1 MAPALVPVGSSVPLA
16 HKESIKM
23 HTIDEIA
30 ALLHIHKTA
39 HEVGNLTNISGAALY
54 RLRQINEEM
63 GPNGFGRP
71 QEQPETFGGFAEQ
84 EPGAA
89 AQRPDSGEASDEAA
103 SEETEEE
110 TDGEVK
116 TDPAATTRPL
126 PRRRL

>member
-1 MAPALVPVGSSVPLA
+1 
-16 HKESIKM
+16 M

-39 HEVGNLTNISGAALY
+39 HEVGNLTNISGAALT
-54 RLRQINEEM
+54 RLRQINQEM

-71 QEQPETFGGFAEQ
+71 PEQPETFAGFAEQ

-89 AQRPDSGEASDEAA
+89 AERTDSGEASDEAA

-110 TDGEVK
+110 AEAEVK
-116 TDPAATTRPL
+116 TEPATTTRPL

>member
-1 MAPALVPVGSSVPLA
+1 
-16 HKESIKM
+16 M

-39 HEVGNLTNISGAALY
+39 HEVGNLTNISGAALS

-71 QEQPETFGGFAEQ
+71 QETETFAGFAEQ

-89 AQRPDSGEASDEAA
+89 AQRTDSGEASDEAA

-110 TDGEVK
+110 AGEEPEAEADLK
-116 TDPAATTRPL
+116 ADPAAAARPSAL